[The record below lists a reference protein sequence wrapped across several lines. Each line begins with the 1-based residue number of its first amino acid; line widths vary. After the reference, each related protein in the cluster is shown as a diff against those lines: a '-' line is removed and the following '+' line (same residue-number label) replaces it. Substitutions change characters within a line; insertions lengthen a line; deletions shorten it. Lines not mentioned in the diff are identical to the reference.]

1 MNDEFYKKDTSGCGC
16 TVVVFVLLIIAV
28 ALFAM
33 CLSKGIKP

>member
-28 ALFAM
+28 GLFAM

>member
-1 MNDEFYKKDTSGCGC
+1 MNEEFYKRDTSGCGC

-28 ALFAM
+28 AFLSI